1 VTNQLTQLREMLSGL
16 AGVGAITD
24 PKPEANGTSD
34 DKAGLGN

>member
-1 VTNQLTQLREMLSGL
+1 MTNQLTQLREMLSGL

-34 DKAGLGN
+34 EKSNIGN